1 MKSKNLEKIIK
12 NHQHWLDKD
21 CDGWEEMKADLRY
34 ANLRGAKLSVADL
47 SGAKLRG
54 AKSIPFNPIG
64 MSRFW
69 RIYRI

>member
-34 ANLRGAKLSVADL
+34 ANLRGAKLSVVDL

>member
-34 ANLRGAKLSVADL
+34 ANLRGAKL
-47 SGAKLRG
+47 RG